1 MTATWRQATGRG
13 LAVRAPG
20 NDTGRGAHA
29 RRAMV
34 TAAAFAQGVD
44 LPGEVGWLTLEGQ
57 PCFDDAEADG
67 FVETISFP
75 GA

>member
-1 MTATWRQATGRG
+1 
-13 LAVRAPG
+13 
-20 NDTGRGAHA
+20 
-29 RRAMV
+29 MV